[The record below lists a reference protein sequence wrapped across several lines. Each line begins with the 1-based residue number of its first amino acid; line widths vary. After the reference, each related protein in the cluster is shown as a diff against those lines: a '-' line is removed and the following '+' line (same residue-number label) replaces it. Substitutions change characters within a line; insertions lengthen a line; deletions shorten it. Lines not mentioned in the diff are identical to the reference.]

1 MIRRLHLYLL
11 LIALLPVAGCVIQ
24 PVDGTST
31 RYINPSEQEIEK
43 IESSEDTSEE
53 VQNTLEIVAYELK
66 PGDPIYIRF
75 SGIQD
80 QQFLDIVIDEKGE
93 ISLLHINDPVMAAGL
108 TTSEL
113 EDKIEQLY
121 VDGGIYK
128 SVSVNV
134 TMTAKAYFV
143 QGEVNAPG
151 KFQLTSGTTL
161 VQAIAEARGL
171 TPFASRK
178 VTVTRQGKIYTFN
191 LKELESDPS
200 KDIKIEP
207 FDVIKVWQSRF

>member
-1 MIRRLHLYLL
+1 MMYRIHIFLL
-11 LIALLPVAGCVIQ
+11 AVMMGLTSGCVIQ
-24 PVDGTST
+24 PIDGSKASSSGKFVQVDAASDTVQGEEAAGT
-31 RYINPSEQEIEK
+31 I
-43 IESSEDTSEE
+43 D
-53 VQNTLEIVAYELK
+53 IVPYQLK
-66 PGDPIYIRF
+66 PMDPIYIRF

-80 QQFLDIVIDEKGE
+80 QQMLDIVIDEKGE
-93 ISLLHINDPVMAAGL
+93 ISLLHINEPVLADGL

-113 EDKIEQLY
+113 EDKIERLY
-121 VDGGIYK
+121 VEGGIYK

-134 TMTAKAYFV
+134 TMTAKAYYV

-171 TPFASRK
+171 TPFASKK

-191 LKELESDPS
+191 LNESQKKRPTLS
-200 KDIKIEP
+200 VKRS
-207 FDVIKVWQSRF
+207 V